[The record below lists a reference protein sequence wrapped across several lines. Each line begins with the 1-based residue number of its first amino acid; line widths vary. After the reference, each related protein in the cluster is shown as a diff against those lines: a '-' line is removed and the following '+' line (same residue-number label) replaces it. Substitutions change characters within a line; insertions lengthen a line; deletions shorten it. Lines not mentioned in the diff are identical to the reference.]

1 MKKVSLAQLSSK
13 NLSWVVAQLRPNML
27 LKACK
32 HLENQNFEYF
42 APTRF
47 ETINAG
53 NGFKRI
59 ERLLFPGY
67 IFVRCDVD
75 TKDLSALKATI
86 GLSRVVRGMGDGPG
100 IIPDGF
106 MEELNRAS
114 DLSASTRALLKQ
126 GDMVRVIDGP
136 FVGMV
141 GEILNA
147 DSNGR
152 LRVLFD
158 VMAGVRPMV
167 VKSSS
172 VEVRPR

>member
-1 MKKVSLAQLSSK
+1 MKKVSLAQLPSK

-27 LKACK
+27 FKACK
-32 HLENQNFEYF
+32 HLENQYFEYF
-42 APTRF
+42 APSRF
-47 ETINAG
+47 ETMKAG

-67 IFVRCDVD
+67 IFVRCDVNA
-75 TKDLSALKATI
+75 KDLSALKSTI

-106 MEELNRAS
+106 IEELKRAS
-114 DLSASTRALLKQ
+114 DLNASTEALLKQ
-126 GDMVRVIDGP
+126 GDKVRLIDGP

-158 VMAGVRPMV
+158 IMAGVRPMW

-172 VEVRPR
+172 VEVPSR